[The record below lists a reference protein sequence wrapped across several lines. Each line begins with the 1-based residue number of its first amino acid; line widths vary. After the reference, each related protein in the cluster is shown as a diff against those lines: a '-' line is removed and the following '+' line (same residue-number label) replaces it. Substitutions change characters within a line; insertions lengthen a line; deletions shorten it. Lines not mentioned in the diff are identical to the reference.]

1 MIEFDRYNAGEE
13 ISDELLAAYLD
24 GNTSPAENSLVK
36 SAIQWDDSLAETLD
50 IASDSQL
57 AEDGGLAI
65 DWYREEIDAIRQ
77 GMDSNPLSTD
87 NFFYGDETDFFKLP
101 DNNESSLDD
110 WLSNDYVS
118 FNQYDDVLDS
128 CDGDSSLESS
138 DDVWNDDDIINNTEQ
153 TDMDYDRF

>member
-24 GNTSPAENSLVK
+24 GNTSPAESSLVK

-77 GMDSNPLSTD
+77 GMDSNLLSTD

-110 WLSNDYVS
+110 WLSNDYAS